1 MIKKRSVIPM
11 AFAAAL
17 CAACASLKQPLTV
30 FSPPDYT
37 AQDVIDNEKRLIEK
51 MAPELPVKALW
62 RAFLLK
68 DDETL
73 QKMQENLFG
82 LLQKAVEEKKYADA
96 LKYYQSLESTGYT
109 DFSALPQSYK
119 QLSTDFLKNVPG
131 FSPAPELLPKT
142 ISDCINATVTIWV
155 DRGIKFENG
164 AGFADRVIGSG
175 FFIDRR
181 GYIVTNHHVISD
193 IVDPKREGYARLF
206 IKRASD
212 DSTRIPAKVIG
223 WDAMLDMALLK
234 AEIEPP
240 FILELGSG
248 AELAIGDK
256 ISAIGAPLGLN
267 GTITSGIVSNVDRKL
282 FSGGSVFQ
290 IDTPINAG
298 NSGGPCID
306 AKMRV
311 QAIAFAGIQKYQGLN
326 FAIPIEYLRQDLP
339 FLYSGGKRNH
349 VWLGAFGRTNKFGQ
363 KDSGLAIQ
371 YVMPG
376 GSANMTGM
384 AAGDVISGVGG
395 RPVNSLED
403 VQEFFRSH
411 VPETLASCIFL
422 HDGQMHDALVYLE
435 ERPEN
440 PGYEMYR
447 SDLLSRTFIPIF
459 GMELEPSSTVF
470 SRKFTIANIIAG
482 SIADEWG
489 FSPTDPIYVMG
500 VEFLED
506 NSIIAVDLN
515 TRKKKKGY
523 LDISVRVSSQLD
535 GPYYF

>member
-1 MIKKRSVIPM
+1 M
-11 AFAAAL
+11 AAAAAL
-17 CAACASLKQPLTV
+17 CASCSSLKQPHTV

-68 DDETL
+68 DDATL
-73 QKMQENLFG
+73 QKMQANLFT

-96 LKYYQSLESTGYT
+96 LKYYQSLESTGYA
-109 DFSALPQSYK
+109 DFADLPKSY
-119 QLSTDFLKNVPG
+119 QTLTADFLRDVPG
-131 FSPAPELLPKT
+131 FSPSPAHFPKT
-142 ISDCINATVTIWV
+142 IPDCINATVTIWV
-155 DRGIKFENG
+155 DRGIKVENG

-181 GYIVTNHHVISD
+181 GYVVTNQHVISD
-193 IVDPKREGYARLF
+193 LVDPKHEGYTRLF
-206 IKRASD
+206 IKPAHD
-212 DSTRIPAKVIG
+212 DSLRIPAKVIG

-234 AEIEPP
+234 AEVEPP

-248 AELAIGDK
+248 AQLAIGDT

-282 FSGGSVFQ
+282 FSGGGVFQ

-349 VWLGAFGRTNKFGQ
+349 VWLGAFGRTKKYGQ
-363 KDSGLAIQ
+363 TDSGLEIQ

-376 GSANMTGM
+376 GSANRAGM
-384 AAGDVISGVGG
+384 AAGDVITGAGDRAVD
-395 RPVNSLED
+395 NLEAL
-403 VQEFFRSH
+403 QTLFRSH
-411 VPETLASCIFL
+411 IPETIVPCTFL
-422 HDGQMHDALVYLE
+422 HDGQDRRALVYLD

-470 SRKFTIANIIAG
+470 SRKFTVANIIGG

-489 FSPTDPIYVMG
+489 FSVTDPIYVMG
-500 VEFLED
+500 VEFLEN
-506 NSIIAVDLN
+506 NSVIAVDLN

-523 LDISVRVSSQLD
+523 LDISMRVGSQLD

>member
-1 MIKKRSVIPM
+1 M

-17 CAACASLKQPLTV
+17 CAACASLKQPRTV

-51 MAPELPVKALW
+51 MAQELPVKALW

-96 LKYYQSLESTGYT
+96 LKYYQSLEST

-119 QLSTDFLKNVPG
+119 QLFTDFLKDVPG

-240 FILELGSG
+240 FILELG
-248 AELAIGDK
+248 LR
-256 ISAIGAPLGLN
+256 
-267 GTITSGIVSNVDRKL
+267 SGIK
-282 FSGGSVFQ
+282 
-290 IDTPINAG
+290 
-298 NSGGPCID
+298 
-306 AKMRV
+306 
-311 QAIAFAGIQKYQGLN
+311 
-326 FAIPIEYLRQDLP
+326 
-339 FLYSGGKRNH
+339 FLQSAHR
-349 VWLGAFGRTNKFGQ
+349 W
-363 KDSGLAIQ
+363 DSTA
-371 YVMPG
+371 P
-376 GSANMTGM
+376 
-384 AAGDVISGVGG
+384 
-395 RPVNSLED
+395 
-403 VQEFFRSH
+403 
-411 VPETLASCIFL
+411 
-422 HDGQMHDALVYLE
+422 
-435 ERPEN
+435 
-440 PGYEMYR
+440 
-447 SDLLSRTFIPIF
+447 
-459 GMELEPSSTVF
+459 
-470 SRKFTIANIIAG
+470 
-482 SIADEWG
+482 
-489 FSPTDPIYVMG
+489 
-500 VEFLED
+500 
-506 NSIIAVDLN
+506 
-515 TRKKKKGY
+515 
-523 LDISVRVSSQLD
+523 
-535 GPYYF
+535 